1 MAALER
7 VKSVQVFLGECWEE
21 LTKVTWPDRDQLRNA
36 TLVVIFFT
44 IAISLV
50 IWLMDSTVSF
60 LLRSFMGL
68 FGA

>member
-7 VKSVQVFLGECWEE
+7 MQNVKVFLGECWEE

-36 TLVVIFFT
+36 TLVVILFT

-50 IWLMDSTVSF
+50 IWFMDSTVGF
-60 LLRSFMGL
+60 LIRSFMGL

>member
-7 VKSVQVFLGECWEE
+7 VKGAQTFLGECWEE

-36 TLVVIFFT
+36 TLVVILFT

-50 IWLMDSTVSF
+50 IWIMDSTVGF
-60 LLRSFMGL
+60 LIRSFMGL